1 MAIKYLAGNRI
12 IGTAAERTGLTT
24 NLEIG
29 TIFEESDTGKHYMLA
44 EPPTPTTHTSDCAT
58 MLWTTEGSGASKGTL
73 IVSTSSVFYG
83 KQINDVQFY
92 CKQNGTTGTAKAR
105 IFASSTGATKHEFWS
120 MNISDIDSGSGAWT
134 DETSTPYTGTIT
146 TGDIIG
152 VTFSHPFSI
161 ARSSNYCVD
170 GSYSGYAS
178 SATDTVQDHTFDQ
191 WYKITV
197 VSSQWN
203 EVA

>member
-1 MAIKYLAGNRI
+1 MAVKFLAGNRLW
-12 IGTAAERTGLTT
+12 GTDAERLALTT

-29 TIFEESDTGKHYMLA
+29 TVFVTSDTNVHYMLGDT
-44 EPPTPTTHTSDCAT
+44 PTPTTHTSDCAT
-58 MLWTTEGSGASKGTL
+58 MAWTTESAGASKGTV
-73 IVSTSSVFYG
+73 IGSTSSIYYG
-83 KQINDVQFY
+83 KSITDVQFY
-92 CKQNGTTGTAKAR
+92 CKQNGTSGTASAK
-105 IFASSTGATKHEFWS
+105 IFQCSDGSTKHTFWT
-120 MNISDIDSGSGAWT
+120 MNISDISATGAWT

-152 VTFSHPFSI
+152 VTFSDPFSI
-161 ARSSNYCVD
+161 ARSTNYCVD

-197 VSSQWN
+197 LTNWN
-203 EVA
+203 LMA

>member
-1 MAIKYLAGNRI
+1 MAVKYLAGNRI
-12 IGTAAERTGLTT
+12 SGTASERAGLAT
-24 NLEIG
+24 NLVAG
-29 TIFEESDTGKHYMLA
+29 TIFEQTDDGKHYMFDGSS
-44 EPPTPTTHTSDCAT
+44 TTQTSDCAT

-73 IVSTSSVFYG
+73 IASTSSIYYG
-83 KQINDVQFY
+83 KSITDVQFY
-92 CKQNGTTGTAKAR
+92 CKQNGTTSGTAKAR

-161 ARSSNYCVD
+161 ARSTNYCVD